1 MSTQDIQSTIEC
13 DGSEHPLVNNLN
25 ALTSVFMRVRPHI
38 RKMVENRL
46 DRRLH
51 SRVDASDIVQET
63 FVRASQGLANY
74 ARSPKMDPVTWL
86 RLIGK
91 HIVAEIHR
99 HHFRSKRT
107 PERELHFDNDCS
119 ELLINRIAESMYSVG
134 AKIDQQ
140 ELHQRVRAAM
150 QQMSPMD
157 REIIDMRHVDE
168 LSMQEAAVAL
178 DISLEAAKKRYQRA
192 LARFRELTS
201 DFMPII

>member
-1 MSTQDIQSTIEC
+1 MSTNELQLEVDYEC
-13 DGSEHPLVNNLN
+13 DGHPTVNNIH
-25 ALTSVFMRVRPHI
+25 ALTSVFMRIRPHI

-63 FVRASQGLANY
+63 FVRASQGLATY

-119 ELLINRIAESMYSVG
+119 ELLINRIAESMYSVA

-140 ELHQRVRAAM
+140 ELHQRVRLAM
-150 QQMSPMD
+150 HQMSPMD

-168 LSMQEAAVAL
+168 LSMQEAANAL

-192 LARFRELTS
+192 LARFRELTA